1 MIYPSIPCA
10 ARSRCEFADDI
21 DNDWPTAR
29 RSASP
34 SSEHRALLVEGSAR
48 FPACHESDSSYF
60 GNDKRVAR
68 LGNGELAQAV
78 TWPLA
83 SAGRGYSRRLLGGGF
98 PTDRRIFARGSA
110 VHELW

>member
-48 FPACHESDSSYF
+48 FPACHDSDSSYF
-60 GNDKRVAR
+60 RNDERVAR
-68 LGNGELAQAV
+68 LGNGELAQVVA
-78 TWPLA
+78 WALA
-83 SAGRGYSRRLLGGGF
+83 CARR
-98 PTDRRIFARGSA
+98 
-110 VHELW
+110 